1 MAIDNYL
8 QQLSLFKHLPQ
19 NDLAILEKI
28 VRVRSYKRDEH
39 IFYENDEAKVFF
51 GLVQGRVKIYK
62 LGFTGKEH
70 ILHILRPGEIFAEV
84 AVFWDLKYPA
94 NALAMEKSKVLLI
107 PKQDF
112 KELLQKSPE
121 LSLHFLGIFAL
132 RLKEMVSKVEELSL
146 KEVPARLATYFIL
159 AWETEGK
166 KEFVLDVSKH
176 QLAGLLGTIPE
187 TLSRVIK
194 KFKEQELI
202 EIEQNRMKLHN
213 VERLKKIAQGIE
225 RI

>member
-1 MAIDNYL
+1 MKKYL
-8 QQLSLFKHLPQ
+8 RQLNLFKRLPQ
-19 NDLAILEKI
+19 DDLQVLEKI
-28 VRVRSYKRDEH
+28 VRVRSYARDEY
-39 IFYENDEAKVFF
+39 IFYENDKVKGFF
-51 GLVQGRVKIYK
+51 GIVQGRVKIYK

-70 ILHILRPGEIFAEV
+70 ILHILGPGEIFAEIT
-84 AVFWDLKYPA
+84 VFWDLKYPA
-94 NALAMEKSKVLLI
+94 NALAMERSTILFI

-112 KELLQKSPE
+112 KDLLQKSPE
-121 LSLHFLGIFAL
+121 LSLHFLGVFAL

-146 KEVPARLATYFIL
+146 KEVPSRLATYFIL

-194 KFKEQELI
+194 KFKDQHLI
-202 EIEQNRMKLHN
+202 EVQHNLIKLHN
-213 VERLKKIAQGIE
+213 LDRLKKIAQGME